1 MLHVH
6 YRTSVTIFEAAF
18 HKEWG
23 KKRRNHIIY
32 WRYKKLNRE
41 SINQK
46 LVVPKRKRS
55 CCTLLTL
62 GFQIN
67 LKVRNKNWIPIP
79 DKKFYKIYKNYCLFQ
94 IKRLNCQITEIPHG
108 YKPPFQRLLK
118 TFLIA
123 IFQKIKRNNNKE
135 NVNSSRILGHLCN
148 SVFITISSQ

>member
-1 MLHVH
+1 MFFLSIPFNKLPWNRLTFFVLEYVGMLHVH
-6 YRTSVTIFEAAF
+6 YRTSVTIFEAAV

-62 GFQIN
+62 WFQIN
-67 LKVRNKNWIPIP
+67 LRSGIKIPIP
-79 DKKFYKIYKNYCLFQ
+79 DKTDSVKSIKLLF
-94 IKRLNCQITEIPHG
+94 TSG
-108 YKPPFQRLLK
+108 
-118 TFLIA
+118 FL
-123 IFQKIKRNNNKE
+123 
-135 NVNSSRILGHLCN
+135 SRH
-148 SVFITISSQ
+148 VFIIILCFKSKGWVVK